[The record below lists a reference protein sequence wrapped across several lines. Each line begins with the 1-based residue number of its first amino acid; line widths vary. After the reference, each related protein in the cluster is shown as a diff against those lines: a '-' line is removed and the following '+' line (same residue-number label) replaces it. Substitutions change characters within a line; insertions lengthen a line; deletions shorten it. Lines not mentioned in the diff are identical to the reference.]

1 MPSAL
6 GRTLVGWPWPEEEA
20 LATRAGT
27 RRAEPEGWTSTRTPA
42 RARVVAGHLVEE
54 EIVTPEF
61 KG

>member
-1 MPSAL
+1 
-6 GRTLVGWPWPEEEA
+6 VGWPWPEEEA